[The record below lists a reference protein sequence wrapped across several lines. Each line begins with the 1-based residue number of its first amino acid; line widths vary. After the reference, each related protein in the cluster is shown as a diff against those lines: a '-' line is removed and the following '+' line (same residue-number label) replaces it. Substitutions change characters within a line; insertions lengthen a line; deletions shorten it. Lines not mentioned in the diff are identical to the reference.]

1 MQTHPI
7 PVTVALAKTLMTRRP
22 FNPAICR
29 SVLAIAA
36 TFAAAGAA
44 AQQPETPK
52 PAAQQPESQ
61 QPGLQQQSGPAL
73 LPAPSAAPKPAAP
86 RPFNLSSAEQ
96 GKDAPAVNENEL
108 RQQLLGK
115 TFYLRTGYLDNTL
128 HFDEK
133 GKLDGNSPKAPY
145 TLSLVEVSHVRLEKH
160 KLEIEGV
167 RYGLHFLGASATE
180 DQTAAVDKVR
190 LTTKKKPLIITIDR
204 EEVAKPKK
212 EKEKKEKH
220 PGPQAGPQTAEK
232 SPQAAQTASSA
243 TPASP
248 AAVPDEEAGRHHPM
262 TDSEATSNQELAQ
275 AIDTVFATGID
286 DRMIATLP
294 DYWKLFYQSTAEH
307 RAYRPADA
315 AVLRQGDVD
324 RKAKLISAIDPPSN
338 EFAQKNGVAG
348 MAMYHVVVGTDGK
361 AREIAVGRP
370 IGFGLDEN
378 AVKSI
383 QQAKFEPAVKGGQP
397 VPVVLDLLVQF
408 RIYSKLTAEPSN
420 TASAAQAQP
429 SAPILPGPYTANA
442 PKPQPATDASQPAAP
457 SDAAQQPAP
466 AGTAPA
472 PAPAPDA
479 TQQQPAPQPPPT
491 PQPQ

>member
-1 MQTHPI
+1 
-7 PVTVALAKTLMTRRP
+7 
-22 FNPAICR
+22 
-29 SVLAIAA
+29 
-36 TFAAAGAA
+36 
-44 AQQPETPK
+44 
-52 PAAQQPESQ
+52 
-61 QPGLQQQSGPAL
+61 LQQQSGPAL
-73 LPAPSAAPKPAAP
+73 LPAPSAVPKPAAP
-86 RPFNLSSAEQ
+86 KPFNLSSAEQ
-96 GKDAPAVNENEL
+96 GKDAPAINENEL

-128 HFDEK
+128 HFDET

-190 LTTKKKPLIITIDR
+190 LTTKKKPLIMTIDR

-220 PGPQAGPQTAEK
+220 HGPQSAP
-232 SPQAAQTASSA
+232 SPAQTVSSA

-248 AAVPDEEAGRHHPM
+248 AAAPDEEAGRHHPM

-275 AIDTVFATGID
+275 AIDTVFSTGID

-315 AVLRQGDVD
+315 AVLRQVDVD
-324 RKAKLISAIDPPSN
+324 RKARLISAIDPPSN

-420 TASAAQAQP
+420 TASAAPPQP

-442 PKPQPATDASQPAAP
+442 PKPQPATDASQPAVP
-457 SDAAQQPAP
+457 SDAAPQP
-466 AGTAPA
+466 T
-472 PAPAPDA
+472 PAPDA
-479 TQQQPAPQPPPT
+479 TQQQPAPQPPPQQPPT

>member
-1 MQTHPI
+1 
-7 PVTVALAKTLMTRRP
+7 MTRRP
-22 FNPAICR
+22 LNPAICR
-29 SVLAIAA
+29 SLLALTAMI
-36 TFAAAGAA
+36 AAAGVA
-44 AQQPETPK
+44 AQQPETPQK
-52 PAAQQPESQ
+52 PETQQPDSQ
-61 QPGLQQQSGPAL
+61 PTVQQQSGPAL
-73 LPAPSAAPKPAAP
+73 LPAPSAVPKPAAP
-86 RPFNLSSAEQ
+86 KPFNLSPAEQ

-145 TLSLVEVSHVRLEKH
+145 TLSLVEITHVRLEKH
-160 KLEIEGV
+160 KLEIEGI

-190 LTTKKKPLIITIDR
+190 LTTKKKPLVITIDR

-220 PGPQAGPQTAEK
+220 RGPQTAEK
-232 SPQAAQTASSA
+232 SAQAQAVA
-243 TPASP
+243 PAP
-248 AAVPDEEAGRHHPM
+248 AADEETGRHHPM
-262 TDSEATSNQELAQ
+262 TDSEATSNRELAQ
-275 AIDTVFATGID
+275 TLDTVFATGID

-307 RAYRPADA
+307 RAYKPADA

-338 EFAQKNGVAG
+338 EYAQKNGVAG

-378 AVKSI
+378 AVQSI
-383 QQAKFEPAVKGGQP
+383 QQAKFEPGMKGGQP
-397 VPVVLDLLVQF
+397 VPVTLDLLVQF
-408 RIYSKLTAEPSN
+408 RIYSKLTAETKQPV
-420 TASAAQAQP
+420 AAAAAAQP
-429 SAPILPGPYTANA
+429 NKPILPGPYTANA
-442 PKPQPATDASQPAAP
+442 PRPE
-457 SDAAQQPAP
+457 
-466 AGTAPA
+466 
-472 PAPAPDA
+472 PAPDA
-479 TQQQPAPQPPPT
+479 TQPPAPQDTAPQPAPPPAPSSDTPPQPAPQQPPPAQPPA